1 MPAWNLEII
10 GTYAQTEMGHGN
22 KSGNLPARTYYYTKA
37 LDCIG
42 FVHYRA
48 KYFSDFVE
56 IYAGAFREKG
66 KYQRDRLTKI
76 MVPNCMTP
84 MRHIHLWSHT

>member
-22 KSGNLPARTYYYTKA
+22 KSGNLPARTYYYTEA

-42 FVHYRA
+42 SVHNRA
-48 KYFSDFVE
+48 KFFQ
-56 IYAGAFREKG
+56 I
-66 KYQRDRLTKI
+66 L
-76 MVPNCMTP
+76 
-84 MRHIHLWSHT
+84 